1 MGEKKLEF
9 EIRKT
14 ELPEIQI
21 RKTRL
26 NSRTFSTI
34 MQRTLS
40 DIASPFEERDAPERN
55 SALEILPRLYG
66 ELPKGPKGPR
76 SSKRLGGSSPQLLKL
91 LGSSPQLLNR
101 LEPSDSPKLTSCSG
115 NNERSGSDLSLESD
129 TRSSQAMTLTPA
141 TISKVRQTII
151 EDLKSSPR
159 DSPKLKLV
167 RHSNGV
173 I

>member
-1 MGEKKLEF
+1 MG
-9 EIRKT
+9 
-14 ELPEIQI
+14 
-21 RKTRL
+21 
-26 NSRTFSTI
+26 
-34 MQRTLS
+34 QRTLS

-101 LEPSDSPKLTSCSG
+101 LERSSDSPKLTSFSG
-115 NNERSGSDLSLESD
+115 NEGSGSDLSLESD
-129 TRSSQAMTLTPA
+129 TRSSQAMTLAPA

-151 EDLKSSPR
+151 EDLKSSHR

>member
-1 MGEKKLEF
+1 MGQKKNLEF

-76 SSKRLGGSSPQLLKL
+76 SSKRLGGSSPQLL
-91 LGSSPQLLNR
+91 NR

-115 NNERSGSDLSLESD
+115 NNERSGSDLSLEPD

-173 I
+173 IQKPW